1 MSSPIF
7 DPGLQPERTRL
18 AWRRTLLALA
28 VGSVLALRVLPE
40 RVGSW
45 AYAMAIV
52 GFLAAA
58 YLAVATHR
66 RSATADRALASR
78 EELPGAA
85 TLLTLSVAVAVL
97 ATMSAAALLAQ
108 SS

>member
-1 MSSPIF
+1 MRSPIF

-45 AYAMAIV
+45 AYAIAVV

-58 YLAVATHR
+58 DLAVATHR
-66 RSATADRALASR
+66 RSATVDRALAAG
-78 EELPGAA
+78 EKLPGAVM
-85 TLLTLSVAVAVL
+85 LLTLSVAVAVL
-97 ATMSAAALLAQ
+97 ATLSAVALLAQ